1 MSAQERYQRPPL
13 RYKRFGGGYRR
24 EDVEFALAELRL
36 TLRQL
41 DNDLESL
48 RDRNRELE
56 AELQHAR
63 NEIESFRGKE
73 HELSQTMSSALRR
86 ANEIEDGANSRAR
99 EIIAQAEEAAMRIR
113 SEASRRIEDSSAQF
127 NELLR
132 LKDNLL
138 DAMRSVV
145 GDFDQAISR
154 VERGEQLFPGVMQA
168 AETAPPPPPPA
179 PPAEEPWPK
188 PMEATP
194 AAEERAPA
202 QPFVAP
208 PEAIPEPAPAAPSP
222 PPVAPPQPVPDT
234 ASIPAA
240 PPPPPPEP
248 CVAPTPPPAP
258 YPVPAPPDPRPVSAA
273 APPPVSPPPAAAPP
287 PLSPPP
293 PPPPAAA
300 APPPVAPPPPPPAAP
315 PPPAE
320 PTEAA
325 EVVFETRVELDAGPF
340 SDFAALSAFERSLA
354 HLPKVEDVYV
364 RRLADDR
371 ALIELTLSE
380 PAPLLQT
387 MKESLPYQLDVRS
400 ANRSK
405 LVVNVTAQTTA
416 ATR

>member
-1 MSAQERYQRPPL
+1 VSAQERYQRPPL

-56 AELQHAR
+56 GELQLAR

-73 HELSQTMSSALRR
+73 HELSQTMAAALRR
-86 ANEIEDGANSRAR
+86 ATEIEDGASSRAR

-168 AETAPPPPPPA
+168 VPGEAAPPA
-179 PPAEEPWPK
+179 PPPGEPWPR
-188 PMEATP
+188 PMEP
-194 AAEERAPA
+194 APVAEAEPVPA

-208 PEAIPEPAPAAPSP
+208 PEAVPEPPPAAPPPP
-222 PPVAPPQPVPDT
+222 PPVAPPVPDT

-240 PPPPPPEP
+240 PPPPPVEP
-248 CVAPTPPPAP
+248 FIAPPPP
-258 YPVPAPPDPRPVSAA
+258 PPEPVPAAPAPEPQPVAAAPPPPPPVSPPPPP
-273 APPPVSPPPAAAPP
+273 APPPVSPPPPVAAT
-287 PLSPPP
+287 PPP
-293 PPPPAAA
+293 PPP
-300 APPPVAPPPPPPAAP
+300 VTPPPPT
-315 PPPAE
+315 PAE
-320 PTEAA
+320 PAEPA

-405 LVVNVTAQTTA
+405 LVVNVAAQTTA